1 MRVIKKEQRAQKV
14 YKKPQPEF
22 RQQPSLT
29 NEHKKPSAHAI
40 SERKNQSISRINP
53 PPKPNQNTNLKSQ

>member
-14 YKKPQPEF
+14 YKKPQPQF

-29 NEHKKPSAHAI
+29 NEHKEPSAHAI
-40 SERKNQSISRINP
+40 SKRKSQSILGINP
-53 PPKPNQNTNLKSQ
+53 PPKPNKNTNLKSQ